1 MMAYYKIRVLRCKN
15 SPSEHIVSALKSQD
29 AIRISVMA
37 LRDWGIT
44 DARAIEI
51 VGQVKSLRG

>member
-1 MMAYYKIRVLRCKN
+1 V
-15 SPSEHIVSALKSQD
+15 IVCAFKSQD
-29 AIRISVMA
+29 AIAKVTA
-37 LRDWGIT
+37 NLRDYGIT